1 MIKLRSYEL
10 MLFKLVA
17 IPILKKVADALEQH
31 VEESEAEWDDILVGA
46 LKTIIEFLE
55 NPDVFQKQ

>member
-1 MIKLRSYEL
+1 

-31 VEESEAEWDDILVGA
+31 VEESEAEWDNVLVGA
-46 LKTIIEFLE
+46 LKTVIEFFE
-55 NPDVFQKQ
+55 TPDVFQEQ